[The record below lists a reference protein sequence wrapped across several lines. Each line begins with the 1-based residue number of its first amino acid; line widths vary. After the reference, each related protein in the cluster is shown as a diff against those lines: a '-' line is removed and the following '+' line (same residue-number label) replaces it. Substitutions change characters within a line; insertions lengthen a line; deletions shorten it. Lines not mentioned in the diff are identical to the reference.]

1 MTYDMIMILLNLQQ
15 ICWKGVVFML
25 DFWSTLS
32 ISVMGS
38 VIAYYIVKWLDGK
51 K

>member
-1 MTYDMIMILLNLQQ
+1 
-15 ICWKGVVFML
+15 ML
-25 DFWSTLS
+25 DFCSALS

-38 VIAYYIVKWLDGK
+38 VIAYYIAKWLDRK

>member
-1 MTYDMIMILLNLQQ
+1 M
-15 ICWKGVVFML
+15 VML
-25 DFWSTLS
+25 DFWSALS

-38 VIAYYIVKWLDGK
+38 VIAYYIVKWLDQK